1 MVQFLNGGAFQ
12 EGVDDHVHR
21 KVIDDD
27 SLHDL
32 HQQFCPFRL
41 RGDLSLLVIDRA
53 ALPDP

>member
-32 HQQFCPFRL
+32 HQQFRPFRL
-41 RGDLSLLVIDRA
+41 RGDLSLLIIN
-53 ALPDP
+53 